1 MILVF
6 CAFGA
11 ELGSLRQLLS
21 DIQPLTRRGLRGFQG
36 FVGGSQVALIATG
49 IGTRRARQAAR
60 LAFDCF
66 KDVQWMVTTGV
77 AGALDAALPI
87 GRVVVADR
95 LMLRRDD
102 EFELDTEIE
111 APVHCR
117 ERAGAALG
125 AAPAPFVIGPI
136 LTSSQVIAKAAD
148 KKRAYEA
155 LGAIAVDMESAIIA
169 LEATSRGLPF
179 LCLRTIM
186 DTASE
191 EIVTPYLGDE
201 NGPIK
206 PFTVA
211 GALMTQPRLAIA
223 SVRLLWNLRT
233 ATRSLREA
241 MAAVLKTDL

>member
-1 MILVF
+1 M
-6 CAFGA
+6 
-11 ELGSLRQLLS
+11 
-21 DIQPLTRRGLRGFQG
+21 
-36 FVGGSQVALIATG
+36 
-49 IGTRRARQAAR
+49 
-60 LAFDCF
+60 
-66 KDVQWMVTTGV
+66 
-77 AGALDAALPI
+77 
-87 GRVVVADR
+87 
-95 LMLRRDD
+95 
-102 EFELDTEIE
+102 
-111 APVHCR
+111 
-117 ERAGAALG
+117 
-125 AAPAPFVIGPI
+125 
-136 LTSSQVIAKAAD
+136 IAKAAD